1 MKSIVYALLA
11 ALCNSC
17 IGIFST
23 ILMDS
28 GLASLQVAF
37 LRCATAFCI
46 TLGLCLGRRETRTA
60 LKMSASQLVRR
71 MVLAFFGISVMYL
84 LETTAMA
91 FIPVSLV
98 SFLLYAAGILTII
111 LGCLFLKEGMD
122 VMKALSI
129 LIVFG
134 GIGVMFASNAGG
146 GNLRGIV
153 LALLAGSGYS
163 FYIFLTKKWSVL
175 AGLPTLCHLFLFGTL
190 FLGVQLAASGS
201 LVGLRASHLP
211 WIVALAIVPTMGGF
225 YFTNKALSYGPAGEV
240 QLVEMTEPFLAT
252 VLGFF
257 VLGQRVSPTDLA
269 GGILIVAG
277 LLILERR
284 VILAAFRS

>member
-1 MKSIVYALLA
+1 M
-11 ALCNSC
+11 
-17 IGIFST
+17 
-23 ILMDS
+23 
-28 GLASLQVAF
+28 
-37 LRCATAFCI
+37 
-46 TLGLCLGRRETRTA
+46 
-60 LKMSASQLVRR
+60 
-71 MVLAFFGISVMYL
+71 
-84 LETTAMA
+84 
-91 FIPVSLV
+91 
-98 SFLLYAAGILTII
+98 
-111 LGCLFLKEGMD
+111 
-122 VMKALSI
+122 
-129 LIVFG
+129 
-134 GIGVMFASNAGG
+134 
-146 GNLRGIV
+146 
-153 LALLAGSGYS
+153 LAGSGYS
-163 FYIFLTKKWSVL
+163 FYIFLTKKWSVP

-257 VLGQRVSPTDLA
+257 VLGQRVSPTGLA

-284 VILAAFRS
+284 VILTAFRS